1 MSGVFLC
8 KKKVSKMKLIKIKA
22 YDKEATGND
31 DEVELGKKREYLV
44 NPDTIS
50 YISDVTEQI
59 ANLPGKFY
67 QIRLTND
74 VCLIVNTAELA
85 NIGIA

>member
-1 MSGVFLC
+1 
-8 KKKVSKMKLIKIKA
+8 MKLIKIKA

-50 YISDVTEQI
+50 YISDVTDQI

-74 VCLIVNTAELA
+74 VSLIVNTAELA

>member
-8 KKKVSKMKLIKIKA
+8 KKKVSKIKLIKIKA
-22 YDKEATGND
+22 YEFSDEKD
-31 DEVELGKKREYLV
+31 DAVELGEKWECLL

>member
-1 MSGVFLC
+1 
-8 KKKVSKMKLIKIKA
+8 MKLIKIKA

-31 DEVELGKKREYLV
+31 DEFELGKKREYLV

-59 ANLPGKFY
+59 ANLSGKFY

>member
-1 MSGVFLC
+1 
-8 KKKVSKMKLIKIKA
+8 MKLIKIKA
-22 YDKEATGND
+22 YEFSDEKD
-31 DEVELGKKREYLV
+31 DTVELGEKWEYLV

-50 YISDVTEQI
+50 YISDVTDQI

-74 VCLIVNTAELA
+74 VSLIVNTAELA
-85 NIGIA
+85 NIEIA

>member
-74 VCLIVNTAELA
+74 ISLIVDTAELV